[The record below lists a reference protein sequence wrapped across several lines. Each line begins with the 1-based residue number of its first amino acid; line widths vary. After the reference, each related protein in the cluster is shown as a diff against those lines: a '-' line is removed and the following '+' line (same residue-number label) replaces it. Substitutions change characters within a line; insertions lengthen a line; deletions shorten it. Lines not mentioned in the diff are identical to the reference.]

1 MQWGASNMGTIVEFY
16 TALQLDYLSLPAE
29 NGVYTLVQ
37 SLSINSHMVEVL
49 FDALTGTGLDPLV
62 GDGSDP
68 DRSIFVAP
76 TDLPRLKAQSVQ
88 WSLQPG
94 EVLRE
99 IYAAVNDGIDEA
111 MWANRGLLVVVR

>member
-1 MQWGASNMGTIVEFY
+1 MGTIVEFY
-16 TALQLDYLSLPAE
+16 TALQPDYLSLPA
-29 NGVYTLVQ
+29 GKGAHTLVQ

-49 FDALTGTGLDPLV
+49 LDALTGTGLDPLV

-76 TDLPRLKAQSVQ
+76 KDFPRLRAQSVQ

-99 IYAAVNDGIDEA
+99 IYSAVNDGIDEA
-111 MWANRGLLVVVR
+111 MWAKRGLLIVVR